1 MKFILAGPAY
11 PLRGGIAHFNESL
24 ANALLNRS
32 FETKIVS
39 FYYQYPSL
47 LFPGKTQYSN
57 SKAPENLIIKSLIS
71 SINPFSWIRTANY
84 IKKESPDYIIIQF
97 WIPFMAPSLG
107 SIARLIRRNHT
118 AKIIA
123 IMHNVIPH
131 ERSVF
136 DKMLTKYFINACHG
150 FICLSESVAVQ
161 LRKLTN
167 KSLIKTIPH
176 PIYNIFG
183 EKITK
188 AEARNFLNL
197 NQNEKIILFFGIIR
211 KYKGLELLLKA
222 MSEEKIKKLNIK
234 LLVAGEFYEDKS
246 QYLELIDKL
255 NIKDNI
261 IFIDKYIPNDEV
273 KYYFCAADLVVQ
285 PYLSATQ
292 SGVTQIAYNFEKPV
306 LVTNV
311 GSLAE
316 FVKHQKTGYVV
327 SVSYNEVANAIEDF
341 FINNRELEFSK
352 NIINEK
358 HRFSWDYFVDN
369 LLNFYST

>member
-1 MKFILAGPAY
+1 MKFILVGPAY

-24 ANALLNRS
+24 ANALLKRS
-32 FETKIVS
+32 FETLIVS

-47 LFPGKTQYSN
+47 LFPGKTQYSD
-57 SKAPENLIIKSLIS
+57 SKAPENIIIKSLIS
-71 SINPFSWIRTANY
+71 SINPLSWIKTANY

-97 WIPFMAPSLG
+97 WLPFMAPSLG
-107 SIARLIRRNHT
+107 SIARLVKTKSN
-118 AKIIA
+118 AKTIA

-131 ERSVF
+131 EKSAF
-136 DKMLTKYFINACHG
+136 DKTLTKYFINSCHG
-150 FICLSESVAVQ
+150 FICLSELVTSQ
-161 LRKLTN
+161 LKKLTN
-167 KSLIKTIPH
+167 NTFIKTIPH
-176 PIYNIFG
+176 PIYDIFG

-188 AEARNFLNL
+188 TEARNFLNL

-234 LLVAGEFYEDKS
+234 LIVAGEFYEDKS
-246 QYLELIDKL
+246 QYLELVDKL

-273 KYYFCAADLVVQ
+273 RYYFCAADLIVQ
-285 PYLSATQ
+285 PYISATQ

-316 FVKHQKTGYVV
+316 FVKHENTGYVV
-327 SVSYNEVANAIEDF
+327 PVSYNEVANAIEDYF
-341 FINNRELEFSK
+341 LNNRELEFSK
-352 NIINEK
+352 NIVNEK
-358 HRFSWDYFVDN
+358 YRFSWDYFVDN
-369 LLNFYST
+369 LLNL